1 MRKELSV
8 LILVILAV
16 FLFIMAAGFTFGSP
30 LKTDMDDY
38 FIRNGQE
45 QIAANNI
52 VTTVVFDYRGFDTL
66 GESTVL
72 FTAVIGVA
80 LIFRKIVR
88 GDSDENE

>member
-16 FLFIMAAGFTFGSP
+16 FFLVMAAGFTFGSP
-30 LKTDMDDY
+30 LATDMDDY
-38 FIRNGQE
+38 FIENGQA
-45 QIAANNI
+45 QVAANNI